1 MHQSP
6 HRVFSSH
13 SSPRGFQNPKSNRV
27 AIVLIPTFL
36 ILCSKILTSPVQV
49 RMPFASR
56 HSSTAHT
63 SHHFSSVRVS
73 LRTKRARLSV
83 YYACTHPCFSHRICI
98 ARLYGGGPSLFISPA
113 LIATPKYPLT
123 PGFPTSTSLL
133 EPLVISQCPPDQHP
147 ASPRFLL
154 SLLATSLFLSIP
166 SVASQALTS
175 ILKTV
180 GPTTAV
186 RYLNFAI
193 GKGIGEAESEEPE
206 AAVGLEGVAELLK
219 DDEEESIAES
229 SATPIETPRA
239 LTSEE
244 LSEKLKGLSMEFDRI
259 AERDISR
266 TGHLDI
272 KKEDPSDLASE
283 SSRVLEH
290 TYSPHASEPTLFYGG
305 VSDKIGEAAACWLAR
320 WGVDMLRR
328 EQQEVSAYAE
338 ASGSESRI
346 MSSNKDIVSPTPRR
360 SSVTRKRATTI
371 PSDGLASRPTAFSPQ
386 TMKTVQESV
395 PVSIQTQTP
404 VIWRR
409 GGLDARWVRG
419 VLSSDWLF
427 VAGEKERYDMARSVA
442 DMHRAEGL
450 VPEEEAE
457 FEQLFGQGIY
467 YANMVRP

>member
-1 MHQSP
+1 M
-6 HRVFSSH
+6 
-13 SSPRGFQNPKSNRV
+13 
-27 AIVLIPTFL
+27 
-36 ILCSKILTSPVQV
+36 
-49 RMPFASR
+49 
-56 HSSTAHT
+56 
-63 SHHFSSVRVS
+63 
-73 LRTKRARLSV
+73 
-83 YYACTHPCFSHRICI
+83 
-98 ARLYGGGPSLFISPA
+98 
-113 LIATPKYPLT
+113 
-123 PGFPTSTSLL
+123 
-133 EPLVISQCPPDQHP
+133 ISQCPPDQHH

-193 GKGIGEAESEEPE
+193 GKGIGEPESEEPE
-206 AAVGLEGVAELLK
+206 AAVGLEGVAEIVK
-219 DDEEESIAES
+219 DDEEDSIIDSA
-229 SATPIETPRA
+229 ATPIETPRA

-259 AERDISR
+259 GDKDIL
-266 TGHLDI
+266 TNHLDV

-283 SSRVLEH
+283 SSRILEH
-290 TYSPHASEPTLFYGG
+290 SHTPHSPEPTLFYGG

-328 EQQEVSAYAE
+328 ELQEASAYAE
-338 ASGSESRI
+338 ALGSSSRI
-346 MSSNKDIVSPTPRR
+346 MSSSKDIVSPTPRR

-371 PSDGLASRPTAFSPQ
+371 PSDGLPVRPPTFAAQ

-395 PVSIQTQTP
+395 PVTIETQTP

-427 VAGEKERYDMARSVA
+427 VAGEKERYDMARSVV
-442 DMHRAEGL
+442 DMHRAEGIS
-450 VPEEEAE
+450 PEEELE
-457 FEQLFGQGIY
+457 FDHLFSQGIY
-467 YANMVRP
+467 YANMVRLLFLAVGLGR